1 MEKTKRKRN
10 KAGSVRSRF
19 KVLYHAVD
27 RKKNEVE
34 LILKEEHVSN
44 VLEVQRESDGSL
56 KLKME
61 GLMSVYMPHRLDIN

>member
-1 MEKTKRKRN
+1 M
-10 KAGSVRSRF
+10 F
-19 KVLYHAVD
+19 YHAVD

-44 VLEVQRESDGSL
+44 VLEVQRESDRSL

-61 GLMSVYMPHRLDIN
+61 GLMLNHVRVYAPQIGYQLRERKILE